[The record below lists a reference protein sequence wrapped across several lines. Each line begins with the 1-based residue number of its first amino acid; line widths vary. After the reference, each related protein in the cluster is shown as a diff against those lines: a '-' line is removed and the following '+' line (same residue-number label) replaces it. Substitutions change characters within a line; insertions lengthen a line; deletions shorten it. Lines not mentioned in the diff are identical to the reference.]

1 MGILHSCLYN
11 KLRQSELVAICD
23 NTPINLRL
31 LKSILPK
38 VHLYEDY
45 NQMLESSE
53 LDLVVITTP
62 VFLHNRMAKKALEK
76 GSAVF
81 VEKPLALSADESQ
94 ELVRLSKNSTISATI
109 LKLILRK
116 PSATPKF
123 SCTASRATQTV
134 INAPL

>member
-81 VEKPLALSADESQ
+81 VEKDAL
-94 ELVRLSKNSTISATI
+94 I
-109 LKLILRK
+109 
-116 PSATPKF
+116 P
-123 SCTASRATQTV
+123 
-134 INAPL
+134 